1 MFAVIGNLLFFDD
14 IEYETL
20 SASLLTIFK
29 ASAGVFNNNVMVSKD
44 ETTTKYVFL
53 LIYMIICFILITN
66 LIVGQLSTAY
76 RSYVKRRNVLMLLET
91 LSVREASEADE
102 KYSAAISPPYP
113 LSIVNML
120 LGTYILSIKNPKH
133 NKLLLMFYFIPTFV
147 GSLIIFIF
155 YQALILPLS
164 YMKVVGHK
172 FALVIKN
179 PQGAGAK
186 TSSDRFGYAVF
197 FALVGF
203 FLLSFAAIADV
214 YWFVKHIFKTD
225 LDTVA

>member
-1 MFAVIGNLLFFDD
+1 
-14 IEYETL
+14 
-20 SASLLTIFK
+20 
-29 ASAGVFNNNVMVSKD
+29 MVDQKD

-113 LSIVNML
+113 LSIVNLL

-133 NKLLLMFYFIPTFV
+133 NKMLLMLYFIPT
-147 GSLIIFIF
+147 
-155 YQALILPLS
+155 
-164 YMKVVGHK
+164 
-172 FALVIKN
+172 
-179 PQGAGAK
+179 
-186 TSSDRFGYAVF
+186 
-197 FALVGF
+197 
-203 FLLSFAAIADV
+203 
-214 YWFVKHIFKTD
+214 
-225 LDTVA
+225 